1 MRETELIDE
10 YQFVHSIVD
19 EPLIKGSY
27 GMKRLGEG
35 IRKDSLFLTTT
46 YLFIKQ
52 IVYDN
57 TARKHH
63 YQSNQKGTI
72 EALKKTWTASNT
84 GGNSLNSIVSFDD
97 SSLYVC

>member
-46 YLFIKQ
+46 YLFI
-52 IVYDN
+52 
-57 TARKHH
+57 
-63 YQSNQKGTI
+63 
-72 EALKKTWTASNT
+72 E
-84 GGNSLNSIVSFDD
+84 
-97 SSLYVC
+97 